1 MPRLTALTNEAATA
15 KAQTLLAGVQQK
27 LGMTPN
33 LMRTMANSPAVL
45 ESYLQFSGLLKQGA
59 LTDQHREQISL
70 TVAEANEC
78 GYCLAAHSTLGK
90 MTGLTPEQIRE
101 NRSGADADPQAAA
114 LLKFAQLIVHKR
126 GQVADQD
133 LQDVR
138 EAGFSDEQIA
148 EIAANVAL
156 NIFTN
161 YFNNIAQTEIDF
173 PEVEPL
179 CAGAGASCS
188 H

>member
-1 MPRLTALTNEAATA
+1 MPRLTALTNAAATD
-15 KAQTLLAGVQQK
+15 KARNLLDAVQQK

-33 LMRTMANSPAVL
+33 LMRTMAHSPAVL

-59 LTDQHREQISL
+59 LTDQHREQVSL

-78 GYCLAAHSTLGK
+78 DYCLAAHSTLGK
-90 MTGLTPEQIRE
+90 MAGLSPEQIRDS
-101 NRSGADADPQAAA
+101 RAGVDSDPQSAA
-114 LLKFAQLIVHKR
+114 LLKFSRTIVHKR
-126 GQVADQD
+126 GQVSDQD
-133 LQDVR
+133 LQEVR
-138 EAGFSDEQIA
+138 DAGFSDEQVA

-161 YFNNIAQTEIDF
+161 YFNNIAQTEVDF

-179 CAGAGASCS
+179 CAGNACS